1 MNLILSVKV
10 HMVVEHEWEVLRALR
25 EGTSVAW
32 NTLVQQDS
40 RLAPLRLTDCEAPGL
55 PAAYREL
62 TSASQISPDLTFRLY
77 DTHGIHPD
85 LIQELFEALG
95 KHNNSFIQFCSKF
108 KGNGAKDK
116 SQSII
121 SSKKE
126 NKPRQ

>member
-1 MNLILSVKV
+1 MNIILSIKV
-10 HMVVEHEWEVLRALR
+10 HMVVEHEWEVLQALR

-62 TSASQISPDLTFRLY
+62 TSASHISPDLTFRLY
-77 DTHGIHPD
+77 DTYGLHPD

-95 KHNNSFIQFCSKF
+95 KHYQICELLFLS
-108 KGNGAKDK
+108 AKV
-116 SQSII
+116 
-121 SSKKE
+121 
-126 NKPRQ
+126 KPRERYGQYKNICKCL